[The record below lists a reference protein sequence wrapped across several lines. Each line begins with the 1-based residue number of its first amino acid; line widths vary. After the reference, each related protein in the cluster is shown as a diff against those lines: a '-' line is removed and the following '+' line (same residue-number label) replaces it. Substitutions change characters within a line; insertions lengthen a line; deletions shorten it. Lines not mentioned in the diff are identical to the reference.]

1 MNLFK
6 IKECYT
12 SHNGITCFTNIN
24 TYHSLKIDKI
34 TTLRAKNTATLYIS
48 LRFIEFI
55 ITDFINNKNYLIY
68 ENSINNSSF
77 LQDIAFN

>member
-1 MNLFK
+1 MLVFN
-6 IKECYT
+6 IKECYV
-12 SHNGITCFTNIN
+12 SHSGISCFTNIN
-24 TYHSLKIDKI
+24 TYHTLKINNI
-34 TTLRAKNTATLYIS
+34 TPISIKEGAILYIS

>member
-24 TYHSLKIDKI
+24 THHTLKIDKI
-34 TTLRAKNTATLYIS
+34 TPIPIKNTAMIYIS

-55 ITDFINNKNYLIY
+55 IIDFINNKNYLI
-68 ENSINNSSF
+68 N
-77 LQDIAFN
+77 QDILHDSITFS